1 MNPMISIVPKALAI
15 LLVLMAFPCTST
27 FAQPKWQ
34 VAKHTTDYQEWQRL
48 PVGSGFP
55 VETFAFYDF
64 DGDGKTD
71 VFTAYRGAFQ
81 YSSGGRTSWRTL
93 NTRFSDSNTH
103 GNGVDWEDLRF
114 GDIDGDRK
122 MDVFFP
128 WKGNFV
134 YVSAGKG
141 DAIILRKA
149 DVPIDHVFIGDFDG
163 DRKAEIFYKPRR

>member
-1 MNPMISIVPKALAI
+1 MYLLVPLPGKALAV
-15 LLVLMAFPCTST
+15 LTVLVLLSEFAI
-27 FAQPKWQ
+27 AQPKWQ
-34 VAKHTTDYQEWQRL
+34 VAKHTTDYQEWERL
-48 PVGSGFP
+48 AVGSGFP
-55 VETFAFYDF
+55 VETFAFHDF

-81 YSSGGRTSWRTL
+81 YSSGGRTGWRTL

-122 MDVFFP
+122 TDVFFP

-149 DVPIDHVFIGDFDG
+149 DVPIDHVFIGDFNG

>member
-1 MNPMISIVPKALAI
+1 MKTSISLLGKTVA
-15 LLVLMAFPCTST
+15 LLVLLVASAGFT

-55 VETFAFYDF
+55 VETFAFHDF

-71 VFTAYRGAFQ
+71 VFTSYRGAFQ
-81 YSSGGRTSWRTL
+81 YSSGGRSSWRTL

-103 GNGVDWEDLRF
+103 GKGVDWEDLRF

-122 MDVFFP
+122 TDVFFP

-134 YVSAGKG
+134 YVSGGKG

-149 DVPIDHVFIGDFDG
+149 DVPIEHVFIGDFDG

>member
-1 MNPMISIVPKALAI
+1 MNLFSLFSKVISAF
-15 LLVLMAFPCTST
+15 LLLMALST
-27 FAQPKWQ
+27 PSAIAQPKWQ
-34 VAKHTTDYQEWQRL
+34 VAKHTTDYQDWQRM

-55 VETFAFYDF
+55 VKTFAFHDF

-71 VFTAYRGAFQ
+71 VFTSYRGAFQ
-81 YSSGGRTSWRTL
+81 YSSGGKTSWRTL
-93 NTRFSDSNTH
+93 NTRYSDSNTH

-122 MDVFFP
+122 TDVFFP

-141 DAIILRKA
+141 DAIVLRKA
-149 DVPIDHVFIGDFDG
+149 DVLISQVFIGDFDG
-163 DRKAEIFYKPRR
+163 DRKAEIFYKPKR

>member
-1 MNPMISIVPKALAI
+1 MNLLSLFPKVISVF
-15 LLVLMAFPCTST
+15 LLLMALST
-27 FAQPKWQ
+27 PSAIAQPKWQ
-34 VAKHTTDYQEWQRL
+34 VAKHTTNYQDWQRM

-55 VETFAFYDF
+55 VKTFAFHDF

-71 VFTAYRGAFQ
+71 VFTSYRGAFQ
-81 YSSGGRTSWRTL
+81 YSSGGKTAWRTL

-103 GNGVDWEDLRF
+103 GNGVDWENLRF

-141 DAIILRKA
+141 DAIVLRKA
-149 DVPIDHVFIGDFDG
+149 DVPISQVFIGDFDG
-163 DRKAEIFYKPRR
+163 DRKAEFFYKPKR

>member
-1 MNPMISIVPKALAI
+1 MN
-15 LLVLMAFPCTST
+15 LLSLFSKVICVFLLLMAFST
-27 FAQPKWQ
+27 PSAIAQPKWQ
-34 VAKHTTDYQEWQRL
+34 VAKHTTDYQNWQRM

-55 VETFAFYDF
+55 VKTFAFHDF

-71 VFTAYRGAFQ
+71 VFTSYRGAFQ
-81 YSSGGRTSWRTL
+81 YSSGGKTSWRTL

-103 GNGVDWEDLRF
+103 GNGVDWENLRF

-141 DAIILRKA
+141 DAIVLRKA
-149 DVPIDHVFIGDFDG
+149 DVPISQVFIGDFNG
-163 DRKAEIFYKPRR
+163 DRKAEIFYKPKR